1 MTTTTATDKATKL
14 RKKPLMTGYQ
24 VLRDYRD
31 KYPENAYLI
40 TEVKQAIK
48 EQEHRHRPEFK
59 PLRAAI
65 FTGMRS
71 LVLGSFHWSDTKQ
84 GFEYWEKVFNRM
96 DD

>member
-1 MTTTTATDKATKL
+1 MTTTTTTDKAKKL
-14 RKKPLMTGYQ
+14 RKKLLMTGYQ
-24 VLRDYRD
+24 VLRDYRH
-31 KYPENAYLI
+31 KYPESTDLVK
-40 TEVKQAIK
+40 EVRQAIK
-48 EQEHRHRPEFK
+48 EQEHRYSPEFK
-59 PLRAAI
+59 PLQAAI